1 MSNYR
6 ITVRYD
12 GARYKGWQR
21 LGKDAGGDSITSKLE
36 SVLSLLCDEDVR
48 VIGSGRTD
56 AGVHAMGQVANFHT
70 ERKLSGG
77 EILEY
82 AARYLPDD
90 IAVVAAEKADDRF
103 HARYQV
109 TEKSYI
115 YRIDT
120 GLYPDPFQ
128 RKYAWHISESLD
140 YAAMRQAA
148 DLLTGT
154 HDFGGFTSIKSK
166 TKSTER
172 NLTRIEIEEPPS
184 EENPFAII
192 RFTGEGFLHNMV
204 RIITGTLVEAGLGS
218 RSVGTISEILKSGQR
233 EDAGAKAPA
242 KGLFLE
248 KVLYGT
254 LEMYTK

>member
-6 ITVRYD
+6 ITIRYD

-36 SVLSLLCDEDVR
+36 SVLSLLCDEEIR

-56 AGVHAMGQVANFHT
+56 AGVHAMAQVANFHT
-70 ERKLSGG
+70 ERKLTDQ

-90 IAVVAAEKADDRF
+90 IAVVAAEEADERF

-115 YRIDT
+115 YRIDA

-140 YAAMRQAA
+140 YDAMRQAA
-148 DLLTGT
+148 DLLKGT
-154 HDFGGFTSIKSK
+154 HDFGGFTSMKSK
-166 TKSTER
+166 TKSAER
-172 NLTRIEIEEPPS
+172 NLTGIEIEEPPS
-184 EENPFAII
+184 EENPFAVI

-204 RIITGTLVEAGLGS
+204 RIITGTLVEVGLGS
-218 RSVGTISEILKSGQR
+218 RPVGSVSEILKAGRR
-233 EDAGAKAPA
+233 EDAAAKAPA

-248 KVLYGT
+248 SVKYR
-254 LEMYTK
+254 